1 MLKYF
6 GTDGFRGEAG
16 VNLNADHAYKIGR
29 FLGWYYK
36 DSEEKIVKV
45 AIGKDTRRSSYMFEY
60 AIAAGLTASGAEAYM
75 LHVTTT
81 PSVSYVVNQ
90 DKFDC
95 GIMISASHNPFY
107 DNGIKLVNSN
117 GEKMEES
124 VLVEIEKYLDGDFS
138 ALGLDGEIPFAKGD
152 KIGRII
158 DWSEGRN
165 RYVGYLISVCLFSY
179 KGFKIALDCAN
190 GSSWMIAK
198 SVFDALGAKTYCIG
212 TSPNG
217 TNINREC
224 GSTDTR
230 ALRKFVVENGCDIGF
245 AFDGDADRCI
255 AVDETGREIDG
266 DLIMWVLA
274 GEMRRRGQLV
284 NDTVVTTVMSNYGLH
299 KAFLK
304 EGIKCEVTKV
314 GDKWVWENMARTDN
328 ALGGE
333 NSGHIILKKYA
344 TTGDGILTAIK
355 VMEVVVSQKT
365 KLSELVKPVKLLA
378 QKTVNVRVLSKKA
391 VLENSRVIERVEE
404 IKKELD
410 TRGRILL
417 RESGTEP
424 VVRIMTE
431 CESIEEC
438 TSLCESVR
446 KIIEEEGLSV

>member
-29 FLGWYYK
+29 FLGWFYK
-36 DSEEKIVKV
+36 DSEEKVVKV

-90 DKFDC
+90 DGFDC
-95 GIMISASHNPFY
+95 GVMISASHNPFH

-124 VLVEIEKYLDGDFS
+124 VLVEIEKYLDGDLD
-138 ALGLDGEIPFAKGD
+138 ALGLSDDIPYAKGD

-165 RYVGYLISVCLFSY
+165 RYVGYLISVCLYSY

-198 SVFDALGAKTYCIG
+198 SVFDALGAKTYCMG
-212 TSPNG
+212 NTPNG
-217 TNINREC
+217 VNINREC

-230 ALRKFVVENGCDIGF
+230 ALREFVVEKGCDVGF

-266 DLIMWVLA
+266 DLIMWTLA
-274 GEMRRRGQLV
+274 LEMRRRGQLV

-299 KAFLK
+299 KAFQK
-304 EGIKCEVTKV
+304 EGIKCEVTQV
-314 GDKWVWENMARTDN
+314 GDKWVWENMARTNN

-365 KLSELVKPVKLLA
+365 RLSELVKPVKLLA
-378 QKTVNVRVLSKKA
+378 QKTVNVKVLSKKE
-391 VLENSRVIERVEE
+391 VLENARVLEKVEE
-404 IKKELD
+404 IKTNLEN
-410 TRGRILL
+410 RGRILL